1 MKAPFRNTATST
13 AQSES
18 KMASP
23 TISLSDPTTCTSSV
37 TSDLSQD
44 EIFTKCSICQD
55 TYTIPKVLPCLHTFC
70 QPCLEK
76 IQESPGKIK
85 CPQCQEECLL
95 TDGLA
100 GLLSNYAVSNILEA
114 NALQGTT
121 LCCTGCKTKESN
133 VVARC
138 IDCANFLCSNCV
150 MAHQFMHCFE
160 GHRVLTMGEFQNNK
174 DDIKPKKPIFCS
186 HHKLKALEFF
196 CQTCNVV
203 ICSDCTIVEHPQ
215 GMHNID
221 HLEDIEYKH
230 IEYMNCLIEDSKEK
244 QTDLQNRLKTVEH
257 STSNI
262 HVQYEKLQNE
272 IKDTHQF
279 YYVAVEERK
288 QEILKE
294 LDDVFNSKMVSLSML
309 GQKLR
314 DNVNKTLE
322 ICDFMEKL
330 LKFSSNTEIL
340 LFKHLLTSQFQKIV
354 EFNPVVGL
362 DASELEF
369 VSNYQAIQI
378 GVRNTFGYLQHNS
391 GMQVQPQSITRSNG
405 VIGSERSSQNGN
417 MLEPN
422 IIAKRFNSANCFSPF
437 LTNLGDYMKWSSIPS
452 DIFHNGTDSPSIS
465 NDPVFDLSS
474 KLVNSN
480 MFPLKSQMKRQ
491 KMIYHCK
498 FGEFGVMEGQFTEP
512 SGVAVN
518 AQSDIIVADTNNHR
532 IQIFDKEG
540 RFKFQFGE
548 CGKRDGQLLYPNRVA
563 VVKVSGDII
572 VTERSPTHQI
582 QIYNQYGQFVRKFG
596 ANILQH
602 PRGVTVDNKGRI
614 IVVECK
620 VMRVIIFDLLGNVH
634 HKFGCSKHLEFP
646 NGVVV
651 NNKQEVFI
659 SDNRAHCVKVFSYE
673 GVFLWQIGGEGI
685 TNYPI
690 GVCISPLEEIV
701 VADNHNNFNITIFT
715 QDGQL
720 VNALESK
727 VKHAQCFDVAVID
740 NGSVVLASKDYRLY
754 IYRFS

>member
-1 MKAPFRNTATST
+1 MAT
-13 AQSES
+13 
-18 KMASP
+18 P
-23 TISLSDPTTCTSSV
+23 TISLSLPTTS

-44 EIFTKCSICQD
+44 KILSTKCSICQD
-55 TYTIPKVLPCLHTFC
+55 TYTIPKLLPCFHTFC

-85 CPQCQEECLL
+85 CPKCQEEFVL
-95 TDGLA
+95 TDGLT

-114 NALQGTT
+114 NAMEEATQS
-121 LCCTGCKTKESN
+121 CTGCKTKENN

-138 IDCANFLCSNCV
+138 VDCANFLCSNCV

-174 DDIKPKKPIFCS
+174 DDINHKKPIFCS
-186 HHKLKALEFF
+186 HHKLKTLDFF
-196 CQTCNVV
+196 CWTCNVV

-230 IEYMNCLIEDSKEK
+230 IEHMNCLIEDSKGK
-244 QTDLQNRLKTVEH
+244 QTDLQNRLKTIEQ
-257 STSNI
+257 STSSVQ
-262 HVQYEKLQNE
+262 VQYEKLQNK

-288 QEILKE
+288 KEILKE
-294 LDDVFNSKMVSLSML
+294 LDDIFNSKMVSLSMF

-322 ICDFMEKL
+322 VCDFMEKL
-330 LKFSSNTEIL
+330 LKFSSSTEIL
-340 LFKHLLTSQFQKIV
+340 LFKHLLTSQFQKIF

-362 DASELEF
+362 EASELEF

-378 GVRNTFGYLQHNS
+378 GVRNTFGYLQNNS
-391 GMQVQPQSITRSNG
+391 GMQVRSQSVTRSNG
-405 VIGSERSSQNGN
+405 VIGSERSCQNGDL
-417 MLEPN
+417 LEPN
-422 IIAKRFNSANCFSPF
+422 MMTKRFNPADSFNPF
-437 LTNLGDYMKWSSIPS
+437 VPSLGHCVKWSSISS
-452 DIFHNGTDSPSIS
+452 DIFQNGADSPSIPS
-465 NDPVFDLSS
+465 DPVFDLPS

-480 MFPLKSQMKRQ
+480 TFPLKSQMKRQ

-596 ANILQH
+596 ANVLQH
-602 PRGVTVDNKGRI
+602 PRGVTVDNKGCI

-620 VMRVIIFDLLGNVH
+620 VMRVLIFDLLGNIH

-646 NGVVV
+646 NGVVA
-651 NNKQEVFI
+651 NDNQEIFI
-659 SDNRAHCVKVFSYE
+659 SDNRAHCVKVFNYE
-673 GVFLWQIGGEGI
+673 GTFLWQIGGEGI

-690 GVCISPLEEIV
+690 GVCISSLGEIL

-720 VNALESK
+720 VSALESK
-727 VKHAQCFDVAVID
+727 VKHAQCFDVARVED
-740 NGSVVLASKDYRLY
+740 GSVVLASKDYRLY
-754 IYRFS
+754 IYKFLETPGIGL